1 MRKSSKIL
9 NFVATVVL
17 ALVIFCCLCSFIACF
32 LPVPKRIGTCFLDLK
47 AEWTCDE
54 LTIETTGES
63 GHDYIVFGKISLYG
77 EEIEVGGF
85 YYYAQSYMI
94 VYSRSDIEAAGKNEN
109 GKYRSPDKSKQLFYL
124 GCDEVKFCRFSKN
137 IKEVNLKVGFDKYS
151 ETAGQESRVG
161 ETWVLTRKDL
171 S

>member
-17 ALVIFCCLCSFIACF
+17 AIIIVCCLFSFIACF
-32 LPVPKRIGTCFLDLK
+32 LPLPKRVGTCFLDLK
-47 AEWTCDE
+47 AEWACDE
-54 LTIETTGES
+54 LTIETMGES
-63 GHDYIVFGKISLYG
+63 GQDYIVFGKITLYG
-77 EEIEVGGF
+77 EETEVGCDYIYSNACMF
-85 YYYAQSYMI
+85 
-94 VYSRSDIEAAGKNEN
+94 VYKKSDIEAEGMNEN
-109 GKYRSPDKSKQLFYL
+109 GKYRSPDKAKQLFYL
-124 GCDEVKFCRFSKN
+124 DCDEVKFCRFSKN

>member
-1 MRKSSKIL
+1 MKGKRSKVLDFII
-9 NFVATVVL
+9 TIVL

-54 LTIETTGES
+54 LTIETMGNRE
-63 GHDYIVFGKISLYG
+63 HYVVFGKITLYG
-77 EEIEVGGF
+77 EEIEVGCE
-85 YYYAQSYMI
+85 YSYAQSYMV
-94 VYSRSDIEAAGKNEN
+94 VYKKSDIEAAMDEN
-109 GKYRSPDKSKQLFYL
+109 GGYHAPDRSKTLFYL
-124 GCDEVKFCRFSKN
+124 DCDEVKFCRFSKN
-137 IKEVNLKVGFDKYS
+137 IKKVNLKVKTDNYS
-151 ETAGQESRVG
+151 ETVGQESRVG

>member
-17 ALVIFCCLCSFIACF
+17 AIIIVCCLFSFIACF
-32 LPVPKRIGTCFLDLK
+32 IPLPKRVGTCFLDLK

-54 LTIETTGES
+54 LTIETMGNRE
-63 GHDYIVFGKISLYG
+63 HYIVFGKITLYG
-77 EEIEVGGF
+77 EETEVGCG
-85 YYYAQSYMI
+85 YSYAQSYMV
-94 VYSRSDIEAAGKNEN
+94 VYKKSDIEAAMDEN
-109 GKYRSPDKSKQLFYL
+109 GGYHAPDRSKLLFYL
-124 GCDEVKFCRFSKN
+124 DCDEVKFCRFSKN
-137 IKEVNLKVGFDKYS
+137 IKEVNLKVKTDNYS

>member
-17 ALVIFCCLCSFIACF
+17 AIIIVCCLFSFIACF
-32 LPVPKRIGTCFLDLK
+32 LPLPKRVGTCFLDLK

-63 GHDYIVFGKISLYG
+63 GQDYIVFGKITLYG
-77 EEIEVGGF
+77 EEIEVGCDYIYSNACMF
-85 YYYAQSYMI
+85 
-94 VYSRSDIEAAGKNEN
+94 VYKKSDIEAEGMNEN
-109 GKYRSPDKSKQLFYL
+109 GKYRVPDISKHLFYFD
-124 GCDEVKFCRFSKN
+124 CEEVKFGRFSKN
-137 IKEVNLKVGFDKYS
+137 IKEVKVKVEGDNYS

-161 ETWVLTRKDL
+161 ETWVLIRKDL

>member
-1 MRKSSKIL
+1 MRKRSRVL
-9 NFVATVVL
+9 NFVAKVVL

-32 LPVPKRIGTCFLDLK
+32 LPLPKRVGTCFLDLK

-54 LTIETTGES
+54 LTIETMGNRE
-63 GHDYIVFGKISLYG
+63 HYIVFGKITLYG
-77 EEIEVGGF
+77 EEIEVGCG
-85 YYYAQSYMI
+85 YSYAQSYMV
-94 VYSRSDIEAAGKNEN
+94 VYKKSDIEAAMDEN
-109 GKYRSPDKSKQLFYL
+109 GGYHAPDRPKLLFYL

-137 IKEVNLKVGFDKYS
+137 IKEVNLKVKTDNYS